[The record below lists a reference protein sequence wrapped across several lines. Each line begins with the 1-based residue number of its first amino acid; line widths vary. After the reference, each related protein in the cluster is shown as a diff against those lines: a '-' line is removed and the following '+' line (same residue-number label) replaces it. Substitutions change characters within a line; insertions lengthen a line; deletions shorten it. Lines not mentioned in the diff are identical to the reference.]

1 MTTPLDA
8 MEAQVQRALATGTL
22 SAVRGA
28 VPTLWHSDGIDAA
41 WSLSDDLLIAAR
53 PRAVQLHTWEPR
65 RIADTIRAALPGV
78 TLLVGVGIDGI
89 ARDVAKGGRS
99 VSWGVSRFVELA
111 RRATTAGAVAIVWN
125 AEAGWKRPPADP
137 ERVRLEQLIA
147 EGLEAARVAF
157 PGLHQW
163 HTAYDHPSLHSGY
176 PWRAWLGPQSP
187 VVASLPQ
194 VYAAPGGDLAASRGA
209 LPRREA
215 KALASWAAAVRAGWI
230 RPDAPAGTVEDERDV
245 DWHPYYQMH
254 HVALADTVSSALAHP
269 LACLWALP
277 TRADADGR
285 RALLALCALDRLG
298 YWRASGVADY
308 QRDAGLTPDGIY
320 GPRTGA
326 HLLGRVGISLEL
338 AR

>member
-1 MTTPLDA
+1 MSTPLDGL
-8 MEAQVQRALATGTL
+8 EAEVQRALAHT
-22 SAVRGA
+22 AIRGA
-28 VPTLWHSDGIDAA
+28 VPTLWHSDGIGAA
-41 WSLSDDLLIAAR
+41 WDLSDDLLIAAK

-65 RIADTIRAALPGV
+65 HIAPVVQRALPGV
-78 TLLVGVGIDGI
+78 TLLVGVGVDGI
-89 ARDVAKGGRS
+89 ARDVAKGSRP
-99 VSWGVSRFVELA
+99 VSWGVARMIELA
-111 RRATTAGAVAIVWN
+111 RRASECGAVAIVWN
-125 AEAGWKRPPADP
+125 AEAGWKRAPSDP
-137 ERVRLEQLIA
+137 ERTRIEQLVA
-147 EGLEAARVAF
+147 EGLAAVARDY
-157 PGLHQW
+157 PGLAQW
-163 HTAYDHPSLHSGY
+163 HTSYDHPGYHSTY
-176 PWRAWLGPQSP
+176 PWRAWLGPASP
-187 VVASLPQ
+187 VVVSLPQ
-194 VYAAPGGDLAASRGA
+194 VYAAPGGALAASRGA

-230 RPDAPAGTVEDERDV
+230 RPDAPEGTAEDARDV
-245 DWHPYYQMH
+245 DWRPYYQLH

-326 HLLGRVGISLEL
+326 HLLGRAGIPMDL
-338 AR
+338 AL